1 MYGSIFNLK
10 VKTGHQQDLL
20 DSLTDGTPPGA
31 VAWYV
36 MQPDDTSKD
45 LIGVAIFESK
55 EAYNAN
61 AKSPEQHERFIK
73 AMTYLE
79 TEPEWTDGE
88 YIVTEVA

>member
-1 MYGSIFNLK
+1 MYGSIFSLN
-10 VKTGHQQDLL
+10 VKPGHQQDLL
-20 DSLTDGTPPGA
+20 DSLTDGTPSGA

-55 EAYNAN
+55 DAYKAN
-61 AKSPEQHERFIK
+61 AESLEQHERFLK
-73 AMTYLE
+73 AMAYLE

-88 YIVTEVA
+88 YIVTEVV